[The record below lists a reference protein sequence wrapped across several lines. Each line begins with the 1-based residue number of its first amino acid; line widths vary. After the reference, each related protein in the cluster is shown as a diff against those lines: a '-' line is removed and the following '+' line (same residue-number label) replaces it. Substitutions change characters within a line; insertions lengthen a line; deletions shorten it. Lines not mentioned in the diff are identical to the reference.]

1 MFTTSTLITFV
12 VASIAIILAPGPA
25 QALVLART
33 ISDGRRAGIFTALGL
48 NIGTIIHAFAAAVGI
63 SAVLATS
70 ALAFALVKYLGA
82 AYLVYLGLQA
92 LGTKPHESRFSPL
105 QSSTPLQLFAKAVA
119 TGILNPKVALFFL
132 AFLPQFVDPQ
142 RGSVFA
148 QFAILGCLLAI
159 LDIVYET
166 MLVLIASVLR
176 NWLTGNERFA
186 VWRQRVTGAVLIGL
200 GVRLALLRRD

>member
-1 MFTTSTLITFV
+1 MT
-12 VASIAIILAPGPA
+12 ILKG
-25 QALVLART
+25 
-33 ISDGRRAGIFTALGL
+33 
-48 NIGTIIHAFAAAVGI
+48 
-63 SAVLATS
+63 

-92 LGTKPHESRFSPL
+92 LGTKPHESPFSPL

-148 QFAILGCLLAI
+148 QFVILGCLLAV